1 MNLTNNFI
9 IAMPGLADPIFEK
22 SVSYICRHTD
32 QGAMGLTINH
42 PIDISFSHFLSQL
55 DIPLKDETLAATP
68 IYLGGPVETGHGF
81 ILHSNDTEPGN
92 WSQTLKINDD
102 ISLSSSKDILT
113 AIANGEGPADFLI
126 TLGYAGWSK
135 DQLENEMQQNSW
147 LNVLADSDII
157 FNTPSEKRWQK
168 AAMKLGID
176 INLISGDIGHA

>member
-9 IAMPGLADPIFEK
+9 IAMPGLTDPVFEK
-22 SVSYICRHTD
+22 SVSYICQHTE
-32 QGAMGLTINH
+32 QGAMGLTINR
-42 PIDISFSHFLSQL
+42 PTDITFSHFLAQL
-55 DIPLKDETLAATP
+55 DIPLTDKTLASTP

-81 ILHSNDTEPGN
+81 ILHSNDTEPHN

-113 AIANGEGPADFLI
+113 AIANGEGPSHFLI
-126 TLGYAGWSK
+126 TLGYAGWSR
-135 DQLENEMQQNSW
+135 DQLEHEMQQNSW
-147 LNVLADSDII
+147 LNVIADNNII
-157 FNTPSEKRWQK
+157 FSTPFEKRWEK